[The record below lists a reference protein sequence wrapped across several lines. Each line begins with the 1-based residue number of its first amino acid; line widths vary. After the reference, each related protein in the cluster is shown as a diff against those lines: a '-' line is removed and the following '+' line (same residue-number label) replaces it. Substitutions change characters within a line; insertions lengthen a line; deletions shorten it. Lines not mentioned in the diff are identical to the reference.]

1 MFGESAG
8 NYYYG
13 NCVTIDNPDKLE
25 GEGLLQEQSVV
36 LNTKTRELFVKICNA
51 TANTK
56 TAKVNLSRFSGMK
69 PLATQVTLSGQ
80 PEDENNF
87 DSQPIA
93 PVTTQIKVKKNMT
106 LELAPYSFIM
116 IKIQCK

>member
-13 NCVTIDNPDKLE
+13 DCVTIDNPDKSE
-25 GEGLLQEQSVV
+25 GEGMLQEQSVI
-36 LNTKTRELFVKICNA
+36 LNTKTHELFVKVCNA

-56 TAKVNLSRFSGMK
+56 TAKVNLSRFKGMK

-87 DSQPIA
+87 EVQPIA
-93 PVTTQIKVKKNMT
+93 PVSKEIKVKKNMT
-106 LELAPYSFIM
+106 LQIAPYSFTM
-116 IKIQCK
+116 IKIKCK